1 MDLERNPDTLLY
13 TCVAAICELHDHKM
27 LTDVGRPT
35 ADSCAV
41 LLRGLKT
48 MTTFIYHLSYTM
60 FFHSRLLQQH
70 LWQLLQV
77 PRRLSQHVK
86 LGCGSWLMADCH
98 REEAVFIWCVCRQQN
113 NDQQHRNGFPH
124 SEVDKITVCQLPFMI
139 AETFSFYIMSW
150 LTVPSIAWPSI
161 LSEYGRA
168 SCKWLSTW
176 INLNFQ
182 KLAVT
187 HFI

>member
-1 MDLERNPDTLLY
+1 MCCSNLRVARPQNADRCWQTDGWFVRCSFAWAKNNDYIYLPSQLY
-13 TCVAAICELHDHKM
+13 NVFPFPVVAATSLA
-27 LTDVGRPT
+27 TVAGAT
-35 ADSCAV
+35 Q
-41 LLRGLKT
+41 T
-48 MTTFIYHLSYTM
+48 
-60 FFHSRLLQQH
+60 
-70 LWQLLQV
+70 
-77 PRRLSQHVK
+77 LSQQVK

-124 SEVDKITVCQLPFMI
+124 SEVDKITVCQLPCMI

-187 HFI
+187 RFI